1 MTKTTSQMTTM
12 QTRLTD
18 LESNVALG
26 DEKIVGLLNAQLQTL
41 REIKDGQSENFS
53 RMWTLAMQERKKENA
68 VQNRL
73 SDDEKDVL

>member
-1 MTKTTSQMTTM
+1 MIWLVWERRFFMTKTTSQMITM

-18 LESNVALG
+18 LENKVALG

-53 RMWTLAMQERKKENA
+53 RMWALAMREKKNEI
-68 VQNRL
+68 Q
-73 SDDEKDVL
+73 D